1 MKKGARAAP
10 VPQRPLARVVLI
22 ACALLAIGFA
32 AAWLYLQHAER
43 QRLSSSYTALK
54 RVAISRDG
62 HSIAA
67 TIAIKTSDAD
77 RRWATQ
83 SRPALEAAFQQ
94 ALLHVEP
101 QQALAPGGLQAF
113 QQGLDEALNRALAT
127 DKVQQVVITDF
138 LVSEGDY

>member
-1 MKKGARAAP
+1 MKKAQLK
-10 VPQRPLARVVLI
+10 PQRPRRAVLRI
-22 ACALLAIGFA
+22 VLSACALLIIGFG

-43 QRLSSSYTALK
+43 QRLSSSYSTLE

-77 RRWATQ
+77 QGWAA
-83 SRPALEAAFQQ
+83 RNRAGLEAAFQE
-94 ALLHVEP
+94 ALLQVEP
-101 QQALAPGGLQAF
+101 EQVLAPGGLQVF
-113 QQGLDEALNRALAT
+113 QQGLDDVLNRRLGT